1 MVSIAWCSA
10 GVELTRDEIEREK
23 EVSEHEADDRIA
35 DGRMVVSLCRA
46 STPSARCFDCA
57 GSHLQE
63 KRRPGRKMMLIPL
76 HLRPPNFLEFAR
88 AGRAFYLDVSSPRT
102 AARPGRGQLLRTIC
116 IPR

>member
-46 STPSARCFDCA
+46 SKPSARCFDCA

-63 KRRPGRKMMLIPL
+63 KRRPGRKMMLI
-76 HLRPPNFLEFAR
+76 
-88 AGRAFYLDVSSPRT
+88 SSPNTELPRIR
-102 AARPGRGQLLRTIC
+102 ARRQSLLFGCFFSPNRCKTGDYVQLLRTIIL